1 MCDVTY
7 FLFFYHKH
15 ETDIGSD
22 VSLNRMQF
30 CILTEDVTLVTQSSP
45 HTYIHTYIHT
55 CIHTY
60 MHTYMHTYITCMHAL
75 IHTNILLCVSL
86 RLTQTPYAYLT
97 LCSRTRG
104 SKPCFPTY
112 SFSGV

>member
-1 MCDVTY
+1 MGGGGNDMCDVTH

-45 HTYIHTYIHT
+45 HTYIHTYI
-55 CIHTY
+55 
-60 MHTYMHTYITCMHAL
+60 TCMHAL
-75 IHTNILLCVSL
+75 IHTCTFVSGSEAHSLKNLLRNL
-86 RLTQTPYAYLT
+86 RTIASPMYFLVLITVTNYQL
-97 LCSRTRG
+97 L
-104 SKPCFPTY
+104 
-112 SFSGV
+112 